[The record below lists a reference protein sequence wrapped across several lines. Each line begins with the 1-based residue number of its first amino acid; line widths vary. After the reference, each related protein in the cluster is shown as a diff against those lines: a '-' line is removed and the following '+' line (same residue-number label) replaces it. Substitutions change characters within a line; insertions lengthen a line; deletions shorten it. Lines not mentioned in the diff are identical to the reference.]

1 MEMIDQQAP
10 AAFLQAWP
18 VVNHALSMNTQRMK
32 GGTTFHKKK
41 RVTMVRMELK
51 TPLKRLFFTHPM
63 GPTLVIGGL
72 NSSVWTACSMLSLYK
87 GDSLII
93 PVHEG

>member
-10 AAFLQAWP
+10 AACLHAWP
-18 VVNHALSMNTQRMK
+18 VVCHALSMNAQRMK

-51 TPLKRLFFTHPM
+51 TPLKQVVFHPSDETNA
-63 GPTLVIGGL
+63 GYRG
-72 NSSVWTACSMLSLYK
+72 S
-87 GDSLII
+87 
-93 PVHEG
+93 